1 MKINDDDDDNLV
13 DVNSASLDVF
23 EAAGFILNCHDKDQL
38 SLSHN
43 LGGINI
49 LDRMQWWCA
58 IVLRRKGYSWQFA
71 AKTSIRIRLCHKD
84 LRNCC

>member
-1 MKINDDDDDNLV
+1 MKIIDHDDNDNLV

-38 SLSHN
+38 SLGHN

-49 LDRMQWWCA
+49 LDRIQ
-58 IVLRRKGYSWQFA
+58 
-71 AKTSIRIRLCHKD
+71 
-84 LRNCC
+84 